1 MLVIFADALAG
12 RRRAELAR
20 SEFVLQQLA
29 IDHVEKPAKQQ
40 PSSIGLSHAAR
51 LILHTQQNYSSEG
64 VERREKN

>member
-40 PSSIGLSHAAR
+40 PSSIGLSHAR